1 MKRMRLIF
9 SMMLMGI
16 CLFAVT
22 AHAQETKVQL
32 HDTMTLDSFVEA
44 YNGVSEYPIADYST
58 HSTKGDYE
66 AYIAE
71 IDPTASMVI
80 HVNGE
85 GKISNIVFAHRGDVS
100 EEARKKMMSI
110 FACINIA
117 LGYPATENG
126 MDYLAEAFQRLDVSA
141 PEILAARL
149 KRADIQR
156 DYTFVKRVVEEQP
169 MQIILMEAV
178 AE

>member
-1 MKRMRLIF
+1 MKRMHLIF

-22 AHAQETKVQL
+22 AHAQEAKVQL
-32 HDTMTLDSFVEA
+32 NDTMTLDAFVEA
-44 YNGVSEYPIADYST
+44 YNGVSEYRIADYST
-58 HSTKGDYE
+58 HTTKGDYE

-85 GKISNIVFAHRGDVS
+85 GRIANIVFAHRGDVS
-100 EEARKKMMSI
+100 EEARNKMMSI

-126 MDYLAEAFQRLDVSA
+126 MDYLAEAFQRLDVSS

-156 DYTFVKRVVEEQP
+156 DYTFVKRVVEEQN

-178 AE
+178 TE